1 MDVQIAPAGPCR
13 KTLKIKVPPEKVQ
26 EHISAVYQAAS
37 HQVQMKGFRPGKIPR
52 SVLEKRLGPS
62 ILADAKQSLVSRCF
76 EDALREHKLAMV
88 GKPEL
93 AAVPEAPLDDKV
105 PFEFTVNLDVRPE
118 FELKSVRGV
127 EIQKGV
133 TDVTDEDVKGA
144 LEQLT
149 QQKKALK
156 PIDEPV
162 QDGDFVKVDMEF
174 VTESGASIA
183 ERNGVQLNTNIPVAG
198 TDPKAFADQLRGMKA
213 GGTLVCDLTFPET
226 FEKKDVRGQK
236 GKVNI
241 KIHEVLRVIA
251 PAIDDAF
258 AKGFDFETLGQLQ
271 DELRK
276 RIGEEKVKQNQIRQE
291 EQILEK
297 LIGDHSFDLPG
308 SLVEDQ
314 HGHQLRAFEAR
325 MREGKVPDE
334 EVKQKLSE
342 AEPES
347 KKDAEKRVRVFFLLD
362 AIARKEKIFVTE
374 NDVEAELRGVAAA
387 NSVTLDDA
395 RAYYEKQ
402 NLMPDLRV
410 GIMERKVRNFI
421 RENATVTDK

>member
-13 KTLKIKVPPEKVQ
+13 KTLKIKVPPEKIQ

-52 SVLEKRLGPS
+52 SVLEKRLGPA
-62 ILADAKQSLVSRCF
+62 ILDEAKQSLVSRCF

-93 AAVPEAPLDDKV
+93 TDVTAAPLDDKT

-118 FELKSVRGV
+118 FELKSIKGIA
-127 EIQKGV
+127 IQKGV
-133 TDVTDEDVKGA
+133 TDVTDEDVKSA
-144 LEQLT
+144 LDQLA

-156 PIDEPV
+156 PVDEAV

-174 VTESGASIA
+174 QSESGASVA
-183 ERNGVQLNTNIPVAG
+183 ERKGVQLNTNIPVAG
-198 TDPKAFADQLRGMKA
+198 TDPKAFADQLRGAKA
-213 GGTLVCDLTFPET
+213 GGTLTCDLTFPET
-226 FEKKDVRGQK
+226 FEKKDVRGSK
-236 GKVNI
+236 GKVAI

-251 PAIDDAF
+251 PPIDDAF
-258 AKGFDFETLGQLQ
+258 AKGFDFETLAALQ

-276 RIGEEKVKQNQIRQE
+276 RIGEEKVRQNQLRQE
-291 EQILEK
+291 EQILES
-297 LIGDHSFDLPG
+297 LIADHGFDLPG
-308 SLVEDQ
+308 SLVADQ
-314 HGHQLRAFEAR
+314 HQHQLRAFEAR
-325 MREGKVPDE
+325 MREAKVSDDE
-334 EVKQKLSE
+334 IKAKLAE

-347 KKDAEKRVRVFFLLD
+347 QKDAEKRVRVFFLLD

-374 NDVEAELRGVAAA
+374 TDVEAELRGVAAA
-387 NSVTLDDA
+387 NGVTAEDA

-410 GIMERKVRNFI
+410 GIMERKVRNFL
-421 RENATVTDK
+421 RENAKVTDK